1 MKKRVTIDKLFVLSL
16 LLTKMSCR
24 YTGVSRNLDR
34 RTPPSVALYEYM
46 SLSHA
51 QPGIDATSMFLDTL
65 ARSVPKLIDV

>member
-1 MKKRVTIDKLFVLSL
+1 
-16 LLTKMSCR
+16 MS
-24 YTGVSRNLDR
+24 TEEHA
-34 RTPPSVALYEYM
+34 PSVALYEYM